1 LDILDHAYTMKDYLH
16 IIQVFTQ
23 NLTNTKTVSEI
34 CWEITK
40 NVIAK
45 IGFEDCVV
53 YLHDRETNLLVQMA
67 AHGPKNPVDLDIYNP
82 ITIKPGQGIV
92 GAVFVSGR
100 AEIIPDT
107 RLDRRY
113 IVDDQARLSEIAVP
127 ILHNGIPIGVIDSE
141 HAACNFFTSD
151 HLVILNTLAAIASN
165 KIVKTRAFETLEQ
178 VNKNLAEK
186 NRLEE
191 EKNRELS
198 QLNQQLDE
206 VIYSL
211 SHDFR
216 SPILAAMGMTDLL
229 KRHPS
234 NADTLYP
241 MLNDSLK
248 RVDNILV
255 NIHYFSQNLR
265 RPTERSAC
273 HIGDLISE
281 VFMNIQHPRKSVTDF
296 IIHCPDPITC
306 LTDVYRL
313 DVLFRQVFLN
323 ALQFHTANERQSEI
337 NVEIGRKANDC
348 IICISDNGPGIPD
361 HYQQEI
367 GTMFRRGSTQSNGS
381 GLGIFLCTE
390 IAHKIGGSIQ
400 WANIPTGGTAVT
412 LRLPCN
418 E

>member
-1 LDILDHAYTMKDYLH
+1 MKDYLH

-23 NLTNTKTVSEI
+23 HLTNTKTVSEV

-53 YLHDRETNLLVQMA
+53 YLHDPETNVLVQMA
-67 AHGPKNPVDLDIYNP
+67 AHGPKNPVALDIYHP

-92 GAVFVSGR
+92 GSVFVSGR

-107 RLDRRY
+107 RLDKRY

-141 HAACNFFTSD
+141 HPDCSFFTGD
-151 HLVILNTLAAIASN
+151 HLLILNTLAAIASN

-186 NRLEE
+186 NRVEE
-191 EKNRELS
+191 EKNRELL

-216 SPILAAMGMTDLL
+216 SPILAAIGMTDLL

-248 RVDNILV
+248 RVDNILI

-265 RPTERSAC
+265 RPIDHTAC
-273 HIGDLISE
+273 DVGELMAE
-281 VFMNIQHPRKSVTDF
+281 VFMEIKHPRKTVTDF
-296 IIHCPDPITC
+296 MIHCPGPIIC

-313 DVLFRQVFLN
+313 DVLFRQVYLN
-323 ALQFHTANERQSEI
+323 ALQFHTANDRQSEI
-337 NVEIGRKANDC
+337 KVNIAREANNC
-348 IICISDNGPGIPD
+348 IIRITDNGPGMPD
-361 HYQQEI
+361 QYCQEI
-367 GTMFRRGSTQSNGS
+367 GTMFRRGSTQSTGA

-390 IAHKIGGSIQ
+390 ISHKIGAVIQ
-400 WANIPTGGTAVT
+400 WANIPNGGTEVT
-412 LRLPCN
+412 LQLPCTD
-418 E
+418 